1 VFSCYD
7 TLEIVVLSFYWPT
20 VCKTVRPMLSVR
32 CLSVCLFCPV
42 LTVTLMYCR
51 QTVGRIKMK
60 LGMRVSLGPGHI
72 VLHGHTVPLPQRGT
86 ALQLS
91 ADICCGQTARWIKMP
106 LGKKGRLRPNGHCV
120 RWKTSCPSPKGAQ
133 FPQFSAHVYCAQT
146 ARWIKIPLGVEI
158 GLYPGDIFLDSGHI
172 VLHGHER
179 ATVGTVLYFFYF
191 PPPKKGAESPNFR
204 SMSIVAKRLH
214 GLRCHLVWR

>member
-32 CLSVCLFCPV
+32 CLSVCCLSVCLFCPV

-106 LGKKGRLRPNGHCV
+106 LGKKV
-120 RWKTSCPSPKGAQ
+120 
-133 FPQFSAHVYCAQT
+133 
-146 ARWIKIPLGVEI
+146 
-158 GLYPGDIFLDSGHI
+158 GLDPTDI
-172 VLHGHER
+172 VLDGKPAAPPQKGHN
-179 ATVGTVLYFFYF
+179 
-191 PPPKKGAESPNFR
+191 SPNFR
-204 SMSIVAKRLH
+204 PMSIVPKRLD
-214 GLRCHLVWR
+214 GSRYHLVWR